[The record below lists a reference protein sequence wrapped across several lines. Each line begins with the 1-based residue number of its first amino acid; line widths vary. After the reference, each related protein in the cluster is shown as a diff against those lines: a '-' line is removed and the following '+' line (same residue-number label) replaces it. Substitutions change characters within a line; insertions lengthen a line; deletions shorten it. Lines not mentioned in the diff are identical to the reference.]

1 MKIVVVGHTGFM
13 GKTIFPA
20 LCDIYGDSVVGIST
34 DDIDLTKNGSDSELA
49 LCMSTG
55 CVVVM
60 LAGVKKQLGD
70 SLSSYC
76 SNIAIA
82 INFVKSL
89 PIATP
94 SRVIYMSSASVY
106 GEDIARSVPIDEK
119 TCPDPRTYYGVA
131 KYTAELLIEKTCTD
145 IQTEYVH
152 LRPPLVYGVHD
163 QTRGYGPTGF
173 VFKASQYEKIDLW
186 GDGTEL
192 REFVYVEDVGKIV
205 CRIVENTY
213 SGVVNLV
220 SGVSYSYRDILDNLE
235 FLIGRSITIKSRDRT
250 KEKVDHRYDNA
261 LLSRVVGE
269 YEFSSL
275 KDGIQKM
282 VASTVG

>member
-20 LCDIYGDSVVGIST
+20 LYDIYGDSVVGIST

-49 LCMSTG
+49 SCISTG

-70 SLSSYC
+70 NLSSYC
-76 SNIAIA
+76 SNISIA
-82 INFVKSL
+82 TNFVKSL
-89 PIATP
+89 SIATP
-94 SRVIYMSSASVY
+94 SRVIYMSSASIY

-119 TCPDPRTYYGVA
+119 TCPVPRTYYGVA
-131 KYTAELLIEKTCTD
+131 KYTTELLIEKTCTD
-145 IQTEYVH
+145 ISTEYVH

-173 VFKASQYEKIDLW
+173 LFKVSKNEKIDLW
-186 GDGTEL
+186 GDGSEL
-192 REFVYVEDVGKIV
+192 REFIYVEDVGKIV

-213 SGVVNLV
+213 SGIVNLV
-220 SGVSYSYRDILDNLE
+220 SGISYSYTDILDNLE
-235 FLIGRSITIKSRDRT
+235 YFTGRSIKIQSTDRT
-250 KEKVDHRYDNA
+250 KEKVDHRYNNS
-261 LLSRVVGE
+261 LFNRVIGE

-282 VASTVG
+282 VASTLK

>member
-13 GKTIFPA
+13 GKTIYSA
-20 LCDIYGDSVVGIST
+20 LYDIYGDSVVGIST
-34 DDIDLTKNGSDSELA
+34 NAIDLTKNGSDLELA
-49 LCMSTG
+49 SCMSPG
-55 CVVVM
+55 CIVVM

-70 SLSSYC
+70 NLSSYC
-76 SNIAIA
+76 SNIDIA
-82 INFVKSL
+82 TNFSKSL

-106 GEDIARSVPIDEK
+106 GEDIARSVPIDEN
-119 TCPDPRTYYGVA
+119 TCPAPRTYYGVA
-131 KYTAELLIEKTCTD
+131 KYTTELLIEKTCTD
-145 IQTEYVH
+145 ISTEYVH

-173 VFKASQYEKIDLW
+173 LFKVSKNEKIDLW

-192 REFVYVEDVGKIV
+192 REFVHVEDVGKIV
-205 CRIVENTY
+205 CRIVESNY
-213 SGVVNLV
+213 SGVINLV
-220 SGVSYSYRDILDNLE
+220 SGVSYSYIDILDSLE
-235 FLIGRSITIKSRDRT
+235 YFTGRSITIQSIDRT
-250 KEKVDHRYDNA
+250 KEKVDHRYNNA
-261 LLSRVVGE
+261 LLSSVVGE

-282 VASTVG
+282 VASTLG

>member
-49 LCMSTG
+49 SCMSAD
-55 CVVVM
+55 CVVIM
-60 LAGVKKQLGD
+60 LAGVKKQFGD
-70 SLSSYC
+70 SLSSYS

-82 INFVKSL
+82 TNFVKSL

-106 GEDIARSVPIDEK
+106 GEDITRSVPIDEK
-119 TCPDPRTYYGVA
+119 TCPEPRTYYGVA

-173 VFKASQYEKIDLW
+173 LFKVSKNEKIDLW

-192 REFVYVEDVGKIV
+192 REFIYVEDVGKIV

-220 SGVSYSYRDILDNLE
+220 SGISYSYTDILDSLE
-235 FLIGRSITIKSRDRT
+235 YFTGRSITIQSTDRT
-250 KEKVDHRYDNA
+250 KEKVDHRYNNA

-282 VASTVG
+282 VASTLK